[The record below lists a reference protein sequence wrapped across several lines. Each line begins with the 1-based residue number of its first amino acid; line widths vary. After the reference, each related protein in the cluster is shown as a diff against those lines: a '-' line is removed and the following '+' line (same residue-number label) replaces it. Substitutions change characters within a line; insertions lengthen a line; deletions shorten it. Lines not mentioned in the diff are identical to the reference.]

1 MKKIIK
7 TLICIFI
14 IVMLIQVNVFAFTP
28 SQNVTASEITTFC
41 EQNKDLSQLDEA
53 LLNAWC
59 KTLEKDAIDKKKEKV
74 VMGGSYS
81 ENDYVYKEVKA
92 YDAIC
97 EELISRGNSQHKFY
111 GYDAEKD
118 TYDFKDITD
127 EDSLNYWKPTTGN
140 NDELTDMAGKILGI
154 IQVLGSVVSV
164 LALVV
169 IGIKYM
175 LGSVEEKA
183 KYKETMLPYIVGCI
197 MLFAITN
204 IATTLYKI
212 GRGL

>member
-1 MKKIIK
+1 MKKSIK
-7 TLICIFI
+7 ILICIFI
-14 IVMLIQVNVFAFTP
+14 MLSIISLDIYATVVP
-28 SQNVTASEITTFC
+28 SADNTLNEIATYWSE
-41 EQNKDLSQLDEA
+41 NGGDLSNVNNTI
-53 LLNAWC
+53 LLSWYSNMYKNLPVSSINNQDNKSKAYSAII
-59 KTLEKDAIDKKKEKV
+59 KELEKRNIDPDDK
-74 VMGGSYS
+74 Y
-81 ENDYVYKEVKA
+81 N
-92 YDAIC
+92 
-97 EELISRGNSQHKFY
+97 
-111 GYDAEKD
+111 
-118 TYDFKDITD
+118 FKDIETEGD
-127 EDSLNYWKPTTGN
+127 INYWKPTTGN